1 MDNSYFDIVQLA
13 KREYARML
21 EPVCKQYALT
31 RNEVDIL
38 LFLYNNPQ
46 YDRATDIVSIRGIAK
61 SHVSLSVGTLEEKNL
76 LCRKEHSTDRRTIR
90 LELTQTGQQ
99 IAREA
104 HTLQESF
111 FQSIHQG
118 ITPEEMEVWQRVRKK
133 IADNINKL

>member
-90 LELTQTGQQ
+90 LELTQNGQQ
-99 IAREA
+99 IALEA
-104 HTLQESF
+104 HALQESF

-118 ITPEEMEVWQRVRKK
+118 ITPEEMEVWQRVREK

>member
-90 LELTQTGQQ
+90 LELTQNGQQ

>member
-1 MDNSYFDIVQLA
+1 MNNSYFDIVQLA

-21 EPVCKQYALT
+21 EPVCKQHALT

-46 YDRATDIVSIRGIAK
+46 YDRATDIVSLRGIAK

-90 LELTQTGQQ
+90 LALTQKGQQ
-99 IAREA
+99 IALEA

-118 ITPEEMEVWQRVRKK
+118 ITPEEMEVWQRVREK

>member
-90 LELTQTGQQ
+90 LELTQNGQQ

-118 ITPEEMEVWQRVRKK
+118 ITPEEREVWQRVRKK